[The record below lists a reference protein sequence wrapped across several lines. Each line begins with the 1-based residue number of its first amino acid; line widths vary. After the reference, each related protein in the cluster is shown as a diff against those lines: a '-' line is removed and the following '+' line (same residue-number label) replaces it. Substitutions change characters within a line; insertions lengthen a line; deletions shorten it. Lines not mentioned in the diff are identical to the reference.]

1 MGGSRAYHLICT
13 DCCDSQRV
21 WRLDMATRTLPLSKR
36 GFTFEVF
43 MWAFTRFTVIAMYG
57 LILVGIIGA
66 LNLSEDTG
74 ANFGDILYWAFFPN
88 MAENPLGQVWMTILA
103 KLMVIAFVL
112 SACGHGVHGVL
123 EILDDYFTG
132 TGARRWARNFI
143 ISYAVVASLIAM
155 YVIWSK

>member
-1 MGGSRAYHLICT
+1 
-13 DCCDSQRV
+13 
-21 WRLDMATRTLPLSKR
+21 MASRTLPLSKR

-57 LILVGIIGA
+57 LMLAGLIGGLIVSA
-66 LNLSEDTG
+66 QTG

-88 MAENPLGQVWMTILA
+88 MAQNPLGQIWMTILA

-123 EILDDYFTG
+123 EILDDYFTSHA
-132 TGARRWARNFI
+132 ARRWSRNFI
-143 ISYAVVASLIAM
+143 ITYAVVASLIAIYM
-155 YVIWSK
+155 IWTK